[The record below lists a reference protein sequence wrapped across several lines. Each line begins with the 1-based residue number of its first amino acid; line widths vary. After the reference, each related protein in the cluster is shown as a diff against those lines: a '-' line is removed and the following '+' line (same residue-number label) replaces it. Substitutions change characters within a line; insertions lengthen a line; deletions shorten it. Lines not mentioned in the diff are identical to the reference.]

1 MYITQHTGTAPPCA
15 EEVFAAMR
23 RNPLESR
30 YPGVPAEE
38 IYTEVYN
45 AIGDAMHYYSSFIEH
60 YQYPQMKI
68 PPSPF

>member
-1 MYITQHTGTAPPCA
+1 
-15 EEVFAAMR
+15 MR

-60 YQYPQMKI
+60 YQYPQIKI